1 MGVNSDVDNLSPLE
15 VSEEQNGNQFTFVDL
30 SEGKDGDVD
39 DDYLQRFGQTNP
51 MMQRVQE
58 ALRSQ
63 LQRTQD
69 RVKNELLQQEEVLR
83 KLRLE
88 REEVGLKLFTLQQQL
103 EQVDSNFHKANEM
116 YHSLLTSREEHDAL
130 IHQHKLTLENCTKEA
145 RELVALNA
153 LAQTELHRSNLAA
166 AQAKDLNETL
176 KGDISVAKRV
186 AQKTEQDIKELEK
199 GKNAQDLHILHL
211 KERIHPLEDDIDLTT
226 QQLQS
231 QKSQTATLK
240 KMIKETTAEFDALGV
255 DTKQILQQWKTS
267 VVALQLRDEGLMAA
281 KAALKAIQD
290 EIKEI
295 ATELNYSQREVV
307 AQTQRNAALVTASTR
322 QENEANYLEGLNTAI
337 QTEQDV
343 MAQKYEEINKSIFAT
358 NFEENRLS
366 MDLRKVRTEIATLEQ
381 KIKLVESEST
391 RLEQMYVTLITRLI
405 LHSNS
410 IIDTAYGY
418 IPILFTLS
426 GLISTFVSKPLS

>member
-1 MGVNSDVDNLSPLE
+1 MAVNSDVNGFSPPE
-15 VSEEQNGNQFTFVDL
+15 VSEEQNGNQFTFGNL
-30 SEGKDGDVD
+30 SEGKDDDVD
-39 DDYLQRFGQTNP
+39 DDDLQRFGQTNP

-58 ALRSQ
+58 ALQSQ
-63 LQRTQD
+63 LQRTQE

-88 REEVGLKLFTLQQQL
+88 REEMGLKLFMLQQQL
-103 EQVDSNFHKANEM
+103 DQVDSNFHKANEM
-116 YHSLLTSREEHDAL
+116 YHSLLTSREEHDAY

-145 RELVALNA
+145 RELVAQNSV
-153 LAQTELHRSNLAA
+153 AQTELHRSHLAA
-166 AQAKDLNETL
+166 TQAKDLYETL

-211 KERIHPLEDDIDLTT
+211 KERIHPLEEEIDLTT

-231 QKSQTATLK
+231 QKSQTTALK
-240 KMIKETTAEFDALGV
+240 QMIKETTAEFDALGV

-295 ATELNYSQREVV
+295 AKELNYSQREVV
-307 AQTQRNAALVTASTR
+307 AQTQRNVELVTASTR
-322 QENEANYLEGLNTAI
+322 QENETKYLDGLITAI
-337 QTEQDV
+337 QMEQDV
-343 MAQKYEEINKSIFAT
+343 MAQKYEEINKSIVAT
-358 NFEENRLS
+358 NIEENRLS
-366 MDLRKVRTEIATLEQ
+366 MDLRKVRTEIATVEQ

-391 RLEQMYVTLITRLI
+391 RLEQMYVTLILGLI
-405 LHSNS
+405 LHLNS
-410 IIDTAYGY
+410 IIDIVCGY
-418 IPILFTLS
+418 IPIYFLS
-426 GLISTFVSKPLS
+426 KG